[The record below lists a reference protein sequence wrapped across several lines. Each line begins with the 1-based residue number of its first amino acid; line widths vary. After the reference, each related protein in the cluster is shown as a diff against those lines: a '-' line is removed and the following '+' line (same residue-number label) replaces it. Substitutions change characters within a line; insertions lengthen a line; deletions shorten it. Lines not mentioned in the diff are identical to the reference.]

1 MTALFCTQTGIL
13 PPQRKKTKK
22 ETLIMRRV
30 VAFLFAFLITASLT
44 LVAQEPA
51 SKDQTANDKSVQ
63 KAENKEANSAA
74 KGKTMSLTGWVKDQ
88 DGKTVFINDKDKQA
102 WNISNLDAVKGH
114 EGHHV
119 KVKAK
124 LNEADHSMDV
134 EKLTMMAKSK
144 QTGQEQQKDEQPK

>member
-1 MTALFCTQTGIL
+1 
-13 PPQRKKTKK
+13 
-22 ETLIMRRV
+22 MRRV
-30 VAFLFAFLITASLT
+30 VTFLFAFLMTASLT
-44 LVAQEPA
+44 LVAQEPT

-63 KAENKEANSAA
+63 KAENKEAKAAA
-74 KGKTMSLTGWVKDQ
+74 KDKTMSLTGWVKDQ

-124 LNEADHSMDV
+124 LNETDHSMDV

-144 QTGQEQQKDEQPK
+144 QTGQEQKKEEQK

>member
-1 MTALFCTQTGIL
+1 M
-13 PPQRKKTKK
+13 K
-22 ETLIMRRV
+22 RV
-30 VAFLFAFLITASLT
+30 TTFLLAFLITASLS

-51 SKDQTANDKSVQ
+51 SKDQTATDKSVQ
-63 KAENKEANSAA
+63 KAEKTEANAAA
-74 KGKTMSLTGWVKDQ
+74 KGKVMSLTGWVKDQ

-134 EKLTMMAKSK
+134 EKVTMMSKSK
-144 QTGQEQQKDEQPK
+144 QTAQEQKAEQKQ

>member
-1 MTALFCTQTGIL
+1 M
-13 PPQRKKTKK
+13 K
-22 ETLIMRRV
+22 RV
-30 VAFLFAFLITASLT
+30 TTFLFAFLITASLS

-51 SKDQTANDKSVQ
+51 SKDQTATDKSVQ
-63 KAENKEANSAA
+63 KAEKTEANAAA
-74 KGKTMSLTGWVKDQ
+74 KGKVISLTGWVKDQ

-119 KVKAK
+119 KVQAK

-134 EKLTMMAKSK
+134 EKVTMMSKSK
-144 QTGQEQQKDEQPK
+144 QTGQEQKAEQKQ

>member
-1 MTALFCTQTGIL
+1 
-13 PPQRKKTKK
+13 
-22 ETLIMRRV
+22 MRRV
-30 VAFLFAFLITASLT
+30 VTFLFAFLITASLA
-44 LVAQEPA
+44 LMAQEPA

-63 KAENKEANSAA
+63 KAENKEANAAA

-119 KVKAK
+119 KVKAQ
-124 LNEADHSMDV
+124 LNEADHSLNV

-144 QTGQEQQKDEQPK
+144 QTSDEQKKEEQPK

>member
-1 MTALFCTQTGIL
+1 
-13 PPQRKKTKK
+13 
-22 ETLIMRRV
+22 MRRV
-30 VAFLFAFLITASLT
+30 VTFLFAFLMTASLA
-44 LVAQEPA
+44 LMAQEPA

-63 KAENKEANSAA
+63 KAENKEAKAAA
-74 KGKTMSLTGWVKDQ
+74 KDKTMSLTGWVKDQ

-134 EKLTMMAKSK
+134 EKVTMMAKSK
-144 QTGQEQQKDEQPK
+144 QTAQEQQKDNQPK

>member
-1 MTALFCTQTGIL
+1 
-13 PPQRKKTKK
+13 
-22 ETLIMRRV
+22 MRRV
-30 VAFLFAFLITASLT
+30 VTFLFAFLIAASLT

-63 KAENKEANSAA
+63 KAENKEAKASA
-74 KGKTMSLTGWVKDQ
+74 KDKTMSLTGWVKDQ

-134 EKLTMMAKSK
+134 EKLTMMAKGK
-144 QTGQEQQKDEQPK
+144 QTGEEQKKEEQPK